1 MASCCGGGGTTKST
15 SGVKGYQVTTYSGE
29 KFGPFL
35 TVVEA
40 RVKLTEAGGGV
51 ITEIRGTA

>member
-1 MASCCGGGGTTKST
+1 MASCCGGAPSGSSNTTKT
-15 SGVKGYQVTTYSGE
+15 YQVTTYSGE